1 MPYPVDPTRTSKGGL
16 DRSKKYL
23 SNEAYMCPNCYTPAV
38 HHVKLSTKFSLFCIP
53 LFPISKGK
61 RYYLCDRCNWASS
74 EGPPQFVQRPPPP
87 PGMAPAGQPDGMLKL
102 CIANMLGQLVI
113 LAYLQVQSSVIVH
126 RGLGYRHA
134 MASPPLS
141 APNSDRRQS
150 TITLSPARRLSLNP
164 ATDAQ
169 GHSLPT
175 TPVPRPPHRAAWSRA
190 SVSGTR
196 PTSARASRAATPNL
210 EPSAAPTHQAP
221 SEGHRSKHAG
231 SDTARSSVGEVLF
244 SHPGWTNRDISLN
257 AIAAILNNPLTKTS
271 GVTKIQKSDL
281 PVVPTTTYRRVKQSD
296 FDGYLTKIARHYEQ
310 YCQNKLPL
318 HPQQSSTGPQMSIAR
333 PFKQISESKPSSSAP
348 VSPSLSPSSTIL
360 PTTHRPSQELALDY
374 LPSFFSRS
382 DLNLSDP
389 RQFEQLCRAL
399 AQLPTASGQPPHQIL
414 AASHQTAV
422 TPAFVAKAQ
431 EGISLCLDA
440 VEQHLTQE
448 ISQRSKAF
456 FDALSILQD
465 LHIETDKCIHQIHD
479 LRGQLQQVF
488 RLHCG
493 TGTTLLVLHQRKRN
507 LTQLKE
513 GVAALD
519 ELRAVLD
526 HAAILIQQDDLIA
539 AHHLLCD
546 TQRAMGKHMVTPRVA
561 TPPSHP
567 APSSVPSHGPLGVSS
582 QGSPSM
588 ATAVIAG
595 QTHQPLL
602 MAKSKAFQ
610 QLWRE
615 LEATRDS
622 VSASIEQEM
631 TPTIA
636 NSLQGFY
643 HECPALSVASVMPTS
658 SDTFPQLSSLPDMDL
673 ETVQASLTH
682 QLAPSIRALGRN
694 DRLLPAVQTA
704 RDGVLQAIDELL
716 AEMWFRVFPNLAQQA
731 ASADIPDTA
740 RRRSEDQRLARNLYD
755 GSKYVAKAD
764 LSTVVDNQQPW
775 LASVPQMTFDQF
787 LELLFQLFRTFLL
800 ALKHDAM
807 VKTAMLAAIDT
818 SQSDSPALGDL
829 TPPNSDCP
837 VRRARLPAS
846 NHTAYA
852 LKTSTS
858 PPSSPGKPASAAYPE
873 VWSELEDVTFAIA
886 ELAHILC
893 VKVIGHRA
901 NHTAQLDLKSFYRF
915 YAVSWA
921 YIYESEAWTRKTCFG
936 LRGTLISQAK
946 AFLSH
951 FHMERTKQLA
961 LLIEND
967 QWVQKQVPIDFQLMV
982 DKIVKSAILPR
993 HLERLQSVTAGNTGK
1008 ESQPTDDTTTANTGP
1023 CDASNPPLLS
1033 SSSPLI
1039 ATLPTS
1045 PARSP
1050 VAPER
1055 TVPPFLVLEFD
1066 GEGPPQSLSDPATTQ
1081 RWKQRASVD
1090 SIVSL
1095 LSSNHPDSWYADPE
1109 LLLSYGSPFESST
1122 TEVSGAADSKKYM
1135 EIRGDKFHM
1144 VGCSLV
1150 LIKILTDY
1158 IQCAANIQ
1166 MLATDVLHRVVEIF
1180 KLFNSRVC
1188 QVILGAGAMRSA
1200 GLKNI
1205 TAKHIALASQ
1215 SLGLAMAIIPHVKE
1229 CLRQIFSA
1237 KQETLLAEFDRIIHD
1252 LQEHQQELHHKLVAI
1267 MTERAQFHGKTI
1279 QATDWDIKHPGAKDF
1294 NPTPNM
1300 ELLVKET
1307 RTLHKVLGNY
1317 LSIPVLQ
1324 QIMSNVLAMY
1334 SRKLEEQVADVVVTT
1349 SQGKQRLLA
1358 DMQYFIGKLSHLDHI
1373 EPPKNN
1379 LEVMV
1384 NNLSVGGASGSTMA
1398 SSGDHGSPALASRAS
1413 LSSLPSSDR

>member
-1 MPYPVDPTRTSKGGL
+1 
-16 DRSKKYL
+16 
-23 SNEAYMCPNCYTPAV
+23 
-38 HHVKLSTKFSLFCIP
+38 
-53 LFPISKGK
+53 
-61 RYYLCDRCNWASS
+61 
-74 EGPPQFVQRPPPP
+74 
-87 PGMAPAGQPDGMLKL
+87 
-102 CIANMLGQLVI
+102 
-113 LAYLQVQSSVIVH
+113 
-126 RGLGYRHA
+126 

-141 APNSDRRQS
+141 VPNGDRRHS

-164 ATDAQ
+164 SADAN

-175 TPVPRPPHRAAWSRA
+175 TPVPPPPHRAAWSRT

-196 PTSARASRAATPNL
+196 PASARASRAATPNL
-210 EPSAAPTHQAP
+210 EPMAKATHHTP
-221 SEGHRSKHAG
+221 SERRHSKRPD
-231 SDTARSSVGEVLF
+231 SDTARSSLGEALF

-257 AIAAILNNPLTKTS
+257 AIAAILNNPLAIGS
-271 GVTKIQKSDL
+271 GVARIQKSDL

-296 FDGYLTKIARHYEQ
+296 FDGYLTKVARHYEQ
-310 YCQNKLPL
+310 YRQNKQPL
-318 HPQQSSTGPQMSIAR
+318 HPQQSST
-333 PFKQISESKPSSSAP
+333 ESLLNTLHPSTRAPGSNPSSSAP
-348 VSPSLSPSSTIL
+348 ASPALSPSGAVS
-360 PTTHRPSQELALDY
+360 PTTRRPSQTLPLDH
-374 LPSFFSRS
+374 LPPFFSRS
-382 DLNLSDP
+382 DLNLTDP

-399 AQLPTASGQPPHQIL
+399 AQLPIAPGQPTPPVL
-414 AASHQTAV
+414 SASHQTAV

-431 EGISLCLDA
+431 EGISLCLDM

-456 FDALSILQD
+456 FDALSALQD
-465 LHIETDKCIHQIHD
+465 LHNETDKCIHQIHD

-488 RLHCG
+488 QLHCG
-493 TGTTLLVLHQRKRN
+493 TGTALLALHQRKRN
-507 LTQLKE
+507 LAQLKE
-513 GVAALD
+513 GVAALN

-526 HAAILIQQDDLIA
+526 HAAILVQQDDLIA
-539 AHHLLCD
+539 ALTLLCG
-546 TQRAMGKHMVTPRVA
+546 TQRAMGKHMVTPHSA
-561 TPPSHP
+561 ASLGHP
-567 APSSVPSHGPLGVSS
+567 ARSLPSSNPLDVSS
-582 QGSPSM
+582 QGQPGV
-588 ATAVIAG
+588 ATAVSAD
-595 QTHQPLL
+595 QVPQPLL
-602 MAKSKAFQ
+602 LAKSKAFQ

-622 VSASIEQEM
+622 VSTSIEQEV

-636 NSLQGFY
+636 HSLQGFY
-643 HECPALSVASVMPTS
+643 HECPMLSVALVMPAS
-658 SDTFPQLSSLPDMDL
+658 SDAFPQLSSLPDKVL
-673 ETVQASLTH
+673 ESVPANLAR
-682 QLAPSIRALGRN
+682 QLAPSIRALSCN
-694 DRLLPAVQTA
+694 DRLLPAVQTV

-716 AEMWFRVFPNLAQQA
+716 AEMWSRTFPNLAQRVA
-731 ASADIPDTA
+731 ATSIPDTA
-740 RRRSEDQRLARNLYD
+740 RRRSGDQLMARDLHD
-755 GSKYVAKAD
+755 GSKHATKAD
-764 LSTVVDNQQPW
+764 LSTTVDHQQPW
-775 LASVPQMTFDQF
+775 LTSVVQMTFDQF

-807 VKTAMLAAIDT
+807 VKTAMLSALDN
-818 SQSDSPALGDL
+818 SQVGSPAPGNLNAL
-829 TPPNSDCP
+829 NSDCP
-837 VRRARLPAS
+837 ARRARVLASTHTTSSLAMPTPPA
-846 NHTAYA
+846 
-852 LKTSTS
+852 TS
-858 PPSSPGKPASAAYPE
+858 PDQSIAAVYPE
-873 VWSELEDVTFAIA
+873 VWSELDDVTFAIA
-886 ELAHILC
+886 DLAHIRC
-893 VKVIGHRA
+893 AKIIGHRA

-993 HLERLQSVTAGNTGK
+993 HLERLQTATVASTGNET
-1008 ESQPTDDTTTANTGP
+1008 EPADNATTANIDPRDTSTSP
-1023 CDASNPPLLS
+1023 LPPPPS
-1033 SSSPLI
+1033 SSLSALV
-1039 ATLPTS
+1039 ATMPVS

-1050 VAPER
+1050 VSPER

-1066 GEGPPQSLSDPATTQ
+1066 GEGPSQSLSGPAATQ

-1109 LLLSYGSPFESST
+1109 LLLSYGSPFESSA
-1122 TEVSGAADSKKYM
+1122 TEATGKEDSKKYM

-1150 LIKILTDY
+1150 LVKILIDY

-1215 SLGLAMAIIPHVKE
+1215 SLGLAVAIIPHVKE

-1237 KQETLLAEFDRIIHD
+1237 KQETLLVEFDRITRD

-1334 SRKLEEQVADVVVTT
+1334 SRKLEEQVAGVVVTT
-1349 SQGKQRLLA
+1349 TQGKQRLLA

-1373 EPPKNN
+1373 EPPKNS

-1384 NNLSVGGASGSTMA
+1384 NNLSISSATGSAMASGTPRLSQ
-1398 SSGDHGSPALASRAS
+1398 SGGHGSPALPSRTS
-1413 LSSLPSSDR
+1413 QSSLPSNDQ